1 MDLLT
6 SLPPR
11 YNSDMKYP
19 WVSISILSIWLAA
32 ATIII
37 ARADARVE
45 YVLALA
51 LFSTVVLVVVGFR
64 SAS

>member
-1 MDLLT
+1 MA
-6 SLPPR
+6 
-11 YNSDMKYP
+11 
-19 WVSISILSIWLAA
+19 V

-37 ARADARVE
+37 ARADAKVE

-51 LFSTVVLVVVGFR
+51 LFSTIVLVAVGFR